1 MQSKLGW
8 TALLLACT
16 HDFMYGL
23 QGFALMF
30 RGEYDFMADGMKIV
44 KVSSPSRPWSMAC
57 VFNARGLKSGTYH
70 PLAGLPDIPRPAN
83 LAEDTTASALRVASL
98 G

>member
-1 MQSKLGW
+1 MLAFALAIVLGITSLPSVTSSLTWKEFSFVQSKLGW

-30 RGEYDFMADGMKIV
+30 RGEYDFMADPMKIV
-44 KVSSPSRPWSMAC
+44 KVRELCWPWTMEC
-57 VFNARGLKSGTYH
+57 VLRGHVQMT
-70 PLAGLPDIPRPAN
+70 
-83 LAEDTTASALRVASL
+83 SA
-98 G
+98 